1 MSSASEKE
9 SSNLG
14 RNLIIAGAFAS
25 GILMG
30 TTAANSMQSKG
41 ELALMLP
48 LMQQLP
54 CMSTALHA
62 PHPFRLSFMVWEV
75 KWAGVGPNN
84 LCCVVCAD
92 DISNNDAVSYMIWG

>member
-14 RNLIIAGAFAS
+14 RNLIIAGAFTS

-30 TTAANSMQSKG
+30 TTAANGMQTKS

-62 PHPFRLSFMVWEV
+62 PHPFRLLFLVW
-75 KWAGVGPNN
+75 KVGGGG
-84 LCCVVCAD
+84 A
-92 DISNNDAVSYMIWG
+92 

>member
-1 MSSASEKE
+1 MSSASEKPE

-30 TTAANSMQSKG
+30 TTAANGMKG
-41 ELALMLP
+41 ELP

-62 PHPFRLSFMVWEV
+62 PHPFRLLFLVW
-75 KWAGVGPNN
+75 KVGGGG
-84 LCCVVCAD
+84 A
-92 DISNNDAVSYMIWG
+92 